1 MYAHFKV
8 WTGGF
13 RNGVPVDSSFQQTR
27 PYDWFLGQPD
37 ARIRPGFDEGVR
49 GMREGDWRYLVVPAK
64 LAYGEQGLPKN
75 TRGAMLVQ
83 PNEDVYVD
91 ILLMDAS
98 KCDPVLRPNVPKQG
112 RPEFAHDFKLKS
124 LICKPG
130 TP

>member
-1 MYAHFKV
+1 MNLGILEHADPLPQRF
-8 WTGGF
+8 W
-13 RNGVPVDSSFQQTR
+13 SALIAAL
-27 PYDWFLGQPD
+27 FLVSVID
-37 ARIRPGFDEGVR
+37 VS
-49 GMREGDWRYLVVPAK
+49 
-64 LAYGEQGLPKN
+64 
-75 TRGAMLVQ
+75 MLVQ

-98 KCDPVLRPNVPKQG
+98 KCDPILRPNVPKQG